1 MTIVRDIKRNA
12 ELPAASP
19 LPAHVAVIMDGN
31 RRWARERGFPVI
43 EGYRRGIASLRELT
57 RGCRDYQIPVLTAYG
72 FSTENWKRDAGEVS
86 MLFDLCC
93 AFAVT
98 EAPGLRKD
106 GVRVRVLG
114 DVSALPRAPRE
125 ALSRLVDQTKRCNA
139 VTLNLAVN
147 YSGRSE
153 MLDTMKALARE
164 VQAGVLDPDTIDE
177 HVLEARLYTAGLPDP
192 DLLLRPGGEHRISN
206 FLLYQLAYTEL
217 WVSDVHWPDFDRAHF
232 EAALV
237 DFQRRQRRFGRL

>member
-1 MTIVRDIKRNA
+1 MQFIKRTA
-12 ELPAASP
+12 ELPAAAPIPS
-19 LPAHVAVIMDGN
+19 HVAVIMDGN
-31 RRWARERGFPVI
+31 RRWARERGLPVA
-43 EGYRRGIASLRELT
+43 EGYRRGIGSLRELT
-57 RGCRDYQIPVLTAYG
+57 RACRDYGVRLLTAYG

-86 MLFDLCC
+86 LLFDLCC

-98 EAPGLRKD
+98 EAAGLRKD

-125 ALSRLVDQTKRCNA
+125 ALATLVEQTERCRSI
-139 VTLNLAVN
+139 TLNLAVN

-153 MLDTMKALARE
+153 MLEAVKALARD
-164 VQAGVLDPDTIDE
+164 VRAGRIDPEAIDQTAFE
-177 HVLEARLYTAGLPDP
+177 RRLYTAGQPDP
-192 DLLLRPGGEHRISN
+192 DLLIRPGGEHRISN

-237 DFQRRQRRFGRL
+237 DYQSRHRRFGKD

>member
-1 MTIVRDIKRNA
+1 MQFIKRTA
-12 ELPAASP
+12 DLPAAAPIPS
-19 LPAHVAVIMDGN
+19 HVAVIMDGN
-31 RRWARERGFPVI
+31 RRWARERGLPVA
-43 EGYRRGIASLRELT
+43 EGYRRGISSLRELT
-57 RGCRDYQIPVLTAYG
+57 RACRDHGVGLLTAYG

-86 MLFDLCC
+86 LLFELCC

-98 EAPGLRKD
+98 EAAGLRKD

-125 ALSRLVDQTKRCNA
+125 ALATLVEQTKACESI
-139 VTLNLAVN
+139 TLNLAVN

-153 MLDTMKALARE
+153 MLEAVKALARE
-164 VQAGVLDPDTIDE
+164 VRSGRIDPETIDQTAFE
-177 HVLEARLYTAGLPDP
+177 RRLYTAGQPDP
-192 DLLLRPGGEHRISN
+192 DLLIRPGGEHRISN

-217 WVSDVHWPDFDRAHF
+217 WVSDVHWPDFDRSHF

-237 DFQRRQRRFGRL
+237 DYQSRHRRFGKD